1 MKNIPKLIYLQ
12 IGEDVSIK
20 ENDSDFNDLA
30 GISWCADKINNT
42 DIEYVLK
49 SEETFTKEQMIQ
61 CYIDAVNNSG
71 DTLLNAKKMIKAEDY
86 VENILNN
93 KK

>member
-1 MKNIPKLIYLQ
+1 MKNIPQKIYLQ
-12 IGEDVSIK
+12 IGEDVSTK
-20 ENDSDFNDLA
+20 ENDSDFNNLA
-30 GISWCADKINNT
+30 GVSWCADKINNT

-71 DTLLNAKKMIKAEDY
+71 DTLLNAKKMISAEEY
-86 VENILNN
+86 LQNI
-93 KK
+93 KQ

>member
-1 MKNIPKLIYLQ
+1 MKNIPQRIYLQ
-12 IGEDVSIK
+12 IGEDVSVK

-30 GISWCADKINNT
+30 GVSWCADKINKT

-61 CYIDAVNNSG
+61 CYKDAINHLG
-71 DTLLNAKKMIKAEDY
+71 DVLNGKEAISAEEY
-86 VENILNN
+86 LESILKN

>member
-1 MKNIPKLIYLQ
+1 MKNIPQKIYLQ
-12 IGEDVSIK
+12 IGEDVSVK

-30 GISWCADKINNT
+30 GVSWCADKINNT
-42 DIEYVLK
+42 DIEYILK

-71 DTLLNAKKMIKAEDY
+71 DTLLNAKEMISAEEY
-86 VENILNN
+86 LESIFQ
-93 KK
+93 K

>member
-1 MKNIPKLIYLQ
+1 MKNIPQKIYLQ

-30 GISWCADKINNT
+30 GVSWCADKINKT

-71 DTLLNAKKMIKAEDY
+71 DTLLNAKKMISAEEY
-86 VENILNN
+86 LQNI
-93 KK
+93 KQ